1 MLKFLVQ
8 TLCSSWPCHRPPT
21 GSRRRRRAS
30 RRRRRRWPRSASSS
44 WTPPPPPPPW
54 SSSWWAWRRTARRGP
69 AWRSGSRRGPRCPG
83 RRRHRRT
90 APGGQTGSPACCA
103 SPARC
108 SWSACGTSRWW
119 SCPAASSPCRC
130 HAGGRCRRRRPPPA
144 PPCSLLARSRSS
156 GTRSSPWRAPHCQWT
171 CLKRKKLVRFAVLV
185 LWWTIM
191 VLNFW
196 QIQNKLKL
204 WMHMWHVKESYESHQ
219 DTKHL
224 ANSEQNTKQNES
236 LRN

>member
-1 MLKFLVQ
+1 MQLLALSSSSHRQSPAPPRFSPTAATLASKCLKLLD
-8 TLCSSWPCHRPPT
+8 TSS
-21 GSRRRRRAS
+21 SSSSLELQLMSMAS
-30 RRRRRRWPRSASSS
+30 NCAPRSSLAKWQSARSEMS
-44 WTPPPPPPPW
+44 WPPPP
-54 SSSWWAWRRTARRGP
+54 AYGTRGP
-69 AWRSGSRRGPRCPG
+69 
-83 RRRHRRT
+83 
-90 APGGQTGSPACCA
+90 TGSPACCA

-144 PPCSLLARSRSS
+144 PCSLLARSRSS

-196 QIQNKLKL
+196 QIQNKQLKL

>member
-54 SSSWWAWRRTARRGP
+54 SSSWWAWRRTAHRGP

-83 RRRHRRT
+83 RRRRHRRRT
-90 APGGQTGSPACCA
+90 APGGPTGSPACCA

-119 SCPAASSPCRC
+119 SCPAESSPCRC

-185 LWWTIM
+185 LDEQLWYWIFGKFRTNNW
-191 VLNFW
+191 NFGCICDMWRNRMNHIKIQNIW
-196 QIQNKLKL
+196 QIQNKI
-204 WMHMWHVKESYESHQ
+204 
-219 DTKHL
+219 
-224 ANSEQNTKQNES
+224 
-236 LRN
+236 RNKMRA